1 MSSSRIPPSRSSAG
15 RTPGRRR
22 SSARSRDRVPSCSIR
37 QESRGKPYWPP
48 LHPSKA
54 EDLTMGLLGMMAR
67 TAVVA
72 GTATA
77 VSGRVARRQQGRYQ
91 QKADAQ
97 AYQEQQAAPQEP
109 QYQQQPA
116 YQEPAPAPAPAAAG
130 PPNLVDEIQRL
141 STLKDQGILSED
153 EFTAAK

>member
-1 MSSSRIPPSRSSAG
+1 
-15 RTPGRRR
+15 
-22 SSARSRDRVPSCSIR
+22 
-37 QESRGKPYWPP
+37 
-48 LHPSKA
+48 
-54 EDLTMGLLGMMAR
+54 MGLLGMMAR

-77 VSGRVARRQQGRYQ
+77 VSGRVARRQQNKYQ
-91 QKADAQ
+91 QTADAQ

-109 QYQQQPA
+109 QYQQAPPQYQQAPPQYQQQPE
-116 YQEPAPAPAPAAAG
+116 YQQPAPAPAPAPDAAG

-153 EFTAAK
+153 EFTAAKSKLLGI